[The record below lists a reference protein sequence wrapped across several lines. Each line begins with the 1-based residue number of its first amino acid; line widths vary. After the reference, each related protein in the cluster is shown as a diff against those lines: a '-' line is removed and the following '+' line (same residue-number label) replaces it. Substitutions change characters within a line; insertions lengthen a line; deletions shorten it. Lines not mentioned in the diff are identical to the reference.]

1 MPAAISRSNG
11 HWTPTNNMERYVV
24 DNLSSPLATAITL
37 RAVLSGGVAQAYEAR
52 KSSSV
57 EAHK

>member
-1 MPAAISRSNG
+1 
-11 HWTPTNNMERYVV
+11 MERYVV